1 MNAKLRAVCSSVGA
15 SILLTACATS
25 VEPQAKPPVLVGTL
39 QTSSAFQQVPGPIIE
54 QTSYYAKAGMAEAV
68 YQQRIHASE
77 VRQKIGLPPGEV
89 FRRVGGTGDLPDV
102 IWQLEYLNA
111 DAMKRDLDARAQSRE
126 FDQEVRVKMR
136 TLIEKFS
143 RGFYQ
148 PADRK

>member
-1 MNAKLRAVCSSVGA
+1 MLPRIRWSFLVISFSLGTALGA
-15 SILLTACATS
+15 AM
-25 VEPQAKPPVLVGTL
+25 VTL
-39 QTSSAFQQVPGPIIE
+39 H
-54 QTSYYAKAGMAEAV
+54 AKAGMAEAV

-77 VRQKIGLPPGEV
+77 VRQKIGLPPGQV